1 MVAAITKGVP
11 EWMCIDTQ
19 TKGNVAVKK
28 GFVKTENFRRLAEAQ
43 KLVERR
49 GAREAGLVL
58 IKGCYGIGKSELTER
73 WAADSGWVFVRAK
86 ATWTKRALLDE
97 LADLMGLSKVGR
109 NQEVQARII
118 GKLAV
123 DMVPVIIDEAD
134 FLVGTTAAL
143 LEVVRD
149 ITDLTGTMCFLVGME
164 NFPLKVARHGHIA
177 SRVARVVELQPLS
190 LADVK
195 TTVAAKSEVPIDDD
209 VLPLLHAQS
218 EGRMRLVL
226 NAIANIEAWA
236 QANSWSR
243 VGAAHLAGQAL
254 CTEFTG
260 KALGRRRGTAEAA

>member
-1 MVAAITKGVP
+1 
-11 EWMCIDTQ
+11 
-19 TKGNVAVKK
+19 VKK

-58 IKGCYGIGKSELTER
+58 VRGKYGIGKSELTER

-123 DMVPVIIDEAD
+123 NMVPMIIDEAD
-134 FLVGTTAAL
+134 FLVGSTASL

-164 NFPLKVARHGHIA
+164 HFPMKVARHGHIA
-177 SRVARVVELQPLS
+177 SRVARVVDLQPLS

-195 TTVAAKSEVPIDDD
+195 ATVAAKSEVPIEDN
-209 VLPLLHAQS
+209 VLPLLLEQS
-218 EGRMRLVL
+218 GGRMRLIL
-226 NAIANIEAWA
+226 GAIANIEAWA
-236 QANSWSR
+236 QANSWTS
-243 VGAAHLAGQAL
+243 VSASLLKGLPL
-254 CTEFTG
+254 CTEFSGTP
-260 KALGRRRGTAEAA
+260 LGARRTTPMGGQA